1 MIVRVDGRQ
10 KRVSIGT
17 YPAISLAEARA
28 EARKN
33 GQNTSQ
39 VFPLMKANARLMP
52 TAWFAEGRDPW
63 RDLYTSPVVGSIGEL
78 IQKLDELGVYLC
90 RAAAP
95 YLMVMKGAAD
105 DAGIALKRK
114 ERARWID

>member
-1 MIVRVDGRQ
+1 MRRKLSPKIVEHLKAPGPKRMDAWDTVLQCFGVRVSPSGRRTWFLIVRVDGRQ

-28 EARKN
+28 KARKN

-52 TAWFAEGRDPW
+52 TAWYATKVR
-63 RDLYTSPVVGSIGEL
+63 
-78 IQKLDELGVYLC
+78 
-90 RAAAP
+90 
-95 YLMVMKGAAD
+95 
-105 DAGIALKRK
+105 
-114 ERARWID
+114 